1 MAQAKR
7 KNITKPSHLPAHLT
21 GSQLYKQALPRMEQT
36 ITTLATCFVAEGWH
50 ESWQSGGAMPALAAD
65 VMTYFRARAGGA
77 RENAAEEAK
86 VNVFVAHCGQSL
98 DWIFGGDPRGM
109 ICKAAGNSPQA
120 ASLQSIARSSKVQE
134 IASDISELESPVRDA
149 CNLAMACRML
159 ASSRSLSIVYFFA
172 FSPSSTSLR
181 MASERLVPS
190 STDLASIAASMVSGR
205 RMCTPGSRP
214 PVGGRPRFFDATL
227 IDFFIIAVL
236 P

>member
-120 ASLQSIARSSKVQE
+120 ASLQSIADRSSKVQE

-159 ASSRSLSIVYFFA
+159 ASSDDMPKEAGRALDSVADMLVEKLEA
-172 FSPSSTSLR
+172 LET
-181 MASERLVPS
+181 ERERIWR
-190 STDLASIAASMVSGR
+190 LARVVSG
-205 RMCTPGSRP
+205 
-214 PVGGRPRFFDATL
+214 A
-227 IDFFIIAVL
+227 AA
-236 P
+236 